1 MTHGTHIVG
10 TDVFRDIFGTLIME
24 KRRADGQLMI
34 EKLGLLGQKGRRVG
48 KGLPPCRTTENMF
61 SNS

>member
-1 MTHGTHIVG
+1 MTHGTHIVR
-10 TDVFRDIFGTLIME
+10 TSVFRDIFANLIME

-48 KGLPPCRTTENMF
+48 KGLPP
-61 SNS
+61 